1 MPRGRQ
7 QLADHLAPYSLRTS
21 GKEGGTH
28 LVWKPST
35 QAGGHGNAQPSEIP
49 PIPRMALE
57 AS

>member
-1 MPRGRQ
+1 MPRGQQ

-49 PIPRMALE
+49 PIPRMA
-57 AS
+57 